1 MSTTSSA
8 TATSF
13 LSRTQRYAAGA
24 LFAIA
29 LHQAQIHQTRPL
41 GLFHDDSE
49 QEERTSCSSSHSNGS
64 SSDSVSEDPD
74 LWIHE
79 NSGLLRPVFRYNSS
93 VIDEI
98 VTFFKKFKSELIF
111 SSLTWIRFLEVES
124 VAWTGLE
131 ETAGGSPAK
140 HHVGAVCRF
149 SLFFPFF
156 VS

>member
-13 LSRTQRYAAGA
+13 LSGTQRYAAGA

-41 GLFHDDSE
+41 GLSHDDSE

-93 VIDEI
+93 VIGEI
-98 VTFFKKFKSELIF
+98 VTFFFKI
-111 SSLTWIRFLEVES
+111 
-124 VAWTGLE
+124 
-131 ETAGGSPAK
+131 
-140 HHVGAVCRF
+140 
-149 SLFFPFF
+149 
-156 VS
+156 